1 MFVFSFSKTF
11 LPIAFYSHSNPSE
24 VRALKLSFCTDRKT
38 LNHLLLVVLHL
49 PSSSRLRNWLTSLC
63 CVSCLLY
70 PPPSTWHWPE
80 REIRRGERCNTE
92 QIWLPAWSLWILPLC
107 KTMLP
112 LAWNMQGSTFSR
124 LCLPGLLFQGLTVFI
139 YIKIKSCT
147 TEDHTGPVG
156 GWQQTYRDSCK
167 SKGLSHPLPGL
178 GRTKTSATT
187 SYTLAPFEAW
197 ILTQG

>member
-1 MFVFSFSKTF
+1 MFSPKPVNVYQFTPWREYFHNVICISNHHTIYTLSILECFCQLYLNKAGKKKKILPQLKQHDLTLPLKTARDQKQQWLHVFVFSFSKTF

-92 QIWLPAWSLWILPLC
+92 QI
-107 KTMLP
+107 
-112 LAWNMQGSTFSR
+112 
-124 LCLPGLLFQGLTVFI
+124 
-139 YIKIKSCT
+139 
-147 TEDHTGPVG
+147 
-156 GWQQTYRDSCK
+156 
-167 SKGLSHPLPGL
+167 
-178 GRTKTSATT
+178 
-187 SYTLAPFEAW
+187 
-197 ILTQG
+197 